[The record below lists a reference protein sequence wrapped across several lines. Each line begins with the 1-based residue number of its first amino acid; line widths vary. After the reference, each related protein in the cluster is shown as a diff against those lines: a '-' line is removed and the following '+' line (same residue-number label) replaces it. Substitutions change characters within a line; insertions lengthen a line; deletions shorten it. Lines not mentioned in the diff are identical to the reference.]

1 MLNLQS
7 MEQLLSEN
15 LAPRYGTS
23 LLLSLF
29 ALMALI
35 LAAVGVFGVLSYQVR
50 QRTHEIGIRMALGAR
65 PRQITTMIVRR
76 GIRLA
81 LIGLAAGLAG
91 SLALA
96 RMISGLLYGV
106 SAFDLINLLTVSV
119 VLMGTTVLASYL
131 PARRATKVEPVTA
144 LRYE

>member
-1 MLNLQS
+1 
-7 MEQLLSEN
+7 MEQLLSDN
-15 LAPRYGTS
+15 LAPRYCTS
-23 LLLSLF
+23 LLLSVF

-65 PRQITTMIVRR
+65 PRQIITLIVRR
-76 GIRLA
+76 GIILA

-91 SLALA
+91 SLALSQL
-96 RMISGLLYGV
+96 ISGLLYGV
-106 SAFDLINLLTVSV
+106 SASDPINLLTVSL
-119 VLMGTTVLASYL
+119 VLVGTTVLASYL
-131 PARRATKVEPVTA
+131 PARRATKVEPIAA